1 MNKQKFQVVGA
12 KPLQEER
19 HISPKKSSKQE
30 RPYMSIIV
38 LVCIIIGCLCAEIL
52 MTYDPTYMHL
62 QHYSTSPNTMFYF
75 GTDTMGRDI
84 FSMIWYGG
92 RISLYIGVLATM
104 ITTVIAIVYGAI
116 SGIAAP
122 WIDGLM
128 MRFVEL
134 LLSLPTI
141 LFIIFVQALIG
152 MQTPTTIAIVIG
164 ITSWMTMAKMVRTEV
179 RQMRHCEYV
188 LASRMLGGRF
198 FHILRKHYFPHF
210 FATIMFMIVMNINSA
225 IIAEST
231 LSFLGIGLPVD
242 VISWGSMLSLAQKAL
257 LTEAWWI
264 IVIPTLFLITTLVCV
279 TNIGH
284 YIRSELSKKQSY
296 L

>member
-1 MNKQKFQVVGA
+1 MVNNKFDVVGA
-12 KPLQEER
+12 KPLHEER
-19 HISPKKSSKQE
+19 QITRNKRSFQK
-30 RPYMSIIV
+30 RPFISIIV
-38 LVCIIIGCLCAEIL
+38 LSFIVIGCLCAEL
-52 MTYDPTYMHL
+52 FMKFDPTFMHL
-62 QHYSTSPNTMFYF
+62 QHYSNPPNSTFYF

-92 RISLYIGVLATM
+92 RISLYIGVLATF
-104 ITTVIAIVYGAI
+104 ITAAIATVYGTI
-116 SGIAAP
+116 SGIASS
-122 WIDGLM
+122 WVDQLM

-141 LFIIFVQALIG
+141 LLIVFIQALLG
-152 MQTPTTIAIVIG
+152 MQTPTAIAIVIG
-164 ITSWMTMAKMVRTEV
+164 TTSWMTMAKMVRTEV
-179 RQMRHCEYV
+179 RQMRDCEYV
-188 LASRMLGGRF
+188 LASKVLGGRF
-198 FHILRKHYFPHF
+198 FHLLRKHYFPHF

-242 VISWGSMLSLAQKAL
+242 IISWGSMLSLAQKAL

-264 IVIPTLFLITTLVCV
+264 IVIPGLFLITTLVCI

-284 YIRSELSKKQSY
+284 YLRNELSKKQSY